1 MVAMPISPHNEAII
15 KPIED
20 AIHSIGYKRNL
31 IKRNYSYSDF
41 ISPESMLRTI
51 DMAVFGREPMDY
63 RTACFGFE
71 FLMDNI
77 SSDSIVNEL
86 RAFGAPQMF
95 IIKNGTSEWWVN
107 RERGAVFREEFETK
121 KIPEFIQSNKHEWKP
136 DKMIRLKSGFEK
148 PKPQQI
154 DFIDIGL
161 LPALEHQASSK
172 IDTLLNRILYDVEKE
187 FKRSNLTFEPSNI
200 FGIFFRLLTA
210 KLLQDRDIRTTPNVD
225 LSDPL
230 VSLTAVSQ
238 YYGDLSALNVKAVPQ
253 EILKYIAQQ
262 IKGSFSLRNL
272 SVDTLTYVYENTFV
286 SKKSRKKLGIHST
299 PSYIAD
305 YVLSQM
311 PIEELPRSKWHTL
324 DPMCGHGIFL
334 IAAMRRMQD
343 LLPSDWSGGR
353 RHNFFTDK
361 LHGIDIEQFA
371 IEVAQFCLTLAD
383 FPQPDGWNLE
393 KKDIFDGKTSTIA
406 ASKANIVV
414 GNPPFENIEGV
425 TPETPKP
432 KELLRRILPKLPDGA
447 LFGFVLP
454 HSFLDGNDYK
464 FERRL
469 FHDSFEILN
478 ITTLPDRVFQYSDA
492 ETAIFIARKS
502 KPSKMSKVICYH
514 VREVD
519 RENFRLRNS
528 PTFEDVVPA
537 SYFKDTTQ
545 DRYFVPPFREIWE
558 HLDENPKLS
567 DIAEIKT
574 GVEYEP
580 GLLEKNPDELFRDT
594 PFPGGKPG
602 IFNVTKGFMQFATSD
617 TVFMSTKQ
625 EHRRKMV
632 SGAWSLDWDKPKVIV
647 PKSILSRGPWRY
659 AAVIDKN
666 GLIVRRRFFAV
677 WPKVKGIS
685 VELLAALMNSPI
697 GQALAYAHSN
707 KRDIPKRVYNSIP
720 IPADITD
727 ANALVTAL
735 VNEYLALIKGQK
747 EQEARE
753 KLIEID
759 SEVLKLY
766 RLPVRLERQ
775 LLKLFLGQQ
784 RRVPFDFTGYDP
796 QLTTSKQTPKDQ
808 LKDLINQDIVYL
820 SIQKSLIKYLQTAFE
835 IIYQSFSFVRDV
847 RLLQEQDP
855 ETDEKWILIDITVD
869 GEIEEILDSYDDYVK
884 KWVSSAPSSIRE
896 NIRLSYSIN

>member
-1 MVAMPISPHNEAII
+1 MFAMLISPHNEAII

-20 AIHSIGYKRNL
+20 AFHSIGYKRSL
-31 IKRNYSYSDF
+31 IKRNYSFSDF
-41 ISPESMLRTI
+41 ISPQTMLRTI

-71 FLMDNI
+71 FLMDNT
-77 SSDSIVNEL
+77 SSDAIVNEL

-107 RERGAVFREEFETK
+107 REKDAVLQKEFETK
-121 KIPEFIQSNKHEWKP
+121 KIPALIKSNKHEWNP

-172 IDTLLNRILYDVEKE
+172 IDTLLNRILHDAEKE
-187 FKRSNLTFEPSNI
+187 FERSDLKFSPSNI
-200 FGIFFRLLTA
+200 FSIVFRLLTA
-210 KLLQDRDIRTTPNVD
+210 KLLQDRDITTTPDVD

-230 VSLTAVSQ
+230 VSLEAVSQ
-238 YYGDLSALNVKAVPQ
+238 YYGDLSVLNVKAVPQ
-253 EILKYIAQQ
+253 EILKDIAQK

-286 SKKSRKKLGIHST
+286 SKESRQELGIHST

-311 PIEELPRSKWHTL
+311 PIEELPMSKWHTL

-334 IAAMRRMQD
+334 IAAMRRMQN
-343 LLPSDWSGGR
+343 LLPSNWSGRR
-353 RHNFFTDK
+353 RHKFFTDK
-361 LHGIDIEQFA
+361 LHGIDIEPFA

-393 KKDIFDGKTSTIA
+393 RKDIFDGETSTIA

-425 TPETPKP
+425 APETPKP
-432 KELLRRILPKLPDGA
+432 KELLRRILPNLPDGA

-454 HSFLDGNDYK
+454 QSFLDGNDYK
-464 FERRL
+464 SERQI

-478 ITTLPDRVFQYSDA
+478 ITTLPDRVFQYSDM
-492 ETAIFIARKS
+492 ETTIFIARKS
-502 KPSKMSKVICYH
+502 KPSKLSKVHCLH
-514 VREVD
+514 VRDED
-519 RENFRLRNS
+519 RENFRLRTI

-537 SYFKDTTQ
+537 LYFIDKTQ
-545 DRYFVPPFREIWE
+545 GRFFVPPLREIWE
-558 HLDENPKLS
+558 YLDKNPKLS

-580 GLLEKNPDELFRDT
+580 GLLKEAPDEIFRDT
-594 PFPGGKPG
+594 PFPDSRPG
-602 IFNVTKGFMQFATSD
+602 VFTVTNGFMQFTTSD

-632 SGAWSLDWDKPKVIV
+632 SGAWDFDWDKPKVIV
-647 PKSILSRGPWRY
+647 PKSRMSRGPWRF
-659 AAVIDKN
+659 AAVIDKK
-666 GLIVRRRFFAV
+666 GLLIRRRFFAV
-677 WPKVKGIS
+677 WPKKKELT
-685 VELLAALMNSPI
+685 VELLAALINSPLA
-697 GQALAYAHSN
+697 QAFAFCHSN
-707 KRDIPKRVYNSIP
+707 IRDVHKRVYSSIP
-720 IPADITD
+720 IPVDIAD
-727 ANALVTAL
+727 ANALITEL

-759 SEVLKLY
+759 TEVLRLY

-775 LLKLFLGQQ
+775 LLKLFLGKK
-784 RRVPFDFTGYDP
+784 RSVPFDFTGYDA
-796 QLTTSKQTPKDQ
+796 QFTTSKQTPKKQ
-808 LKDLINQDIVYL
+808 LKAKFNQDIADL
-820 SIQKSLIKYLQTAFE
+820 SIQKDLSQFLHRAFD
-835 IIYQSFSFVRDV
+835 IIYQSFPFVRDV
-847 RLLQEQDP
+847 RLLQEQDS
-855 ETDEKWILIDITVD
+855 ETDEEWILIDITVD

-884 KWVSSAPSSIRE
+884 KWVSTAPSSVRE
-896 NIRLSYSIN
+896 NISLSYNIL